1 MAEGIARKQVV
12 LPRSKVVLERIGK
25 EKKLIRS
32 PVAVSLINF
41 PLFFNWLKMEELFFL
56 SLVFLMAVLYSSVG
70 HGGASGYLALMAIFS
85 FPPEFMR
92 PSALVLNVFVSS
104 IALFSYARNGHFRLK
119 LLLPFII
126 TSVPLAFVGGMITVN
141 PKTFKI
147 ILGIFLIIA
156 ISRMI
161 YNPKNKD
168 ADIRAINKPLAFAIG
183 IVLGF
188 LSGLIGIG
196 GGIILSPVI
205 ILLKWATMKET
216 AAVSAAFI
224 LMNSIAGL
232 SGQISKGLQFAP
244 EIGYM
249 LGAAILGGLIGSYMG
264 SFKITDK
271 SLKYALSVV
280 LTFASYKLLFL

>member
-1 MAEGIARKQVV
+1 
-12 LPRSKVVLERIGK
+12 L
-25 EKKLIRS
+25 
-32 PVAVSLINF
+32 
-41 PLFFNWLKMEELFFL
+41 
-56 SLVFLMAVLYSSVG
+56 
-70 HGGASGYLALMAIFS
+70 FS
-85 FPPEFMR
+85 F
-92 PSALVLNVFVSS
+92 
-104 IALFSYARNGHFRLK
+104 ARNNHFRLK
-119 LLLPFII
+119 LLLPFAI
-126 TSVPLAFVGGMITVN
+126 TSVPLAFVGGMITVD

-156 ISRMI
+156 IARMI

-168 ADIRAINKPLAFAIG
+168 TETREINKPLALAIG
-183 IVLGF
+183 SLLGF

-224 LMNSIAGL
+224 LVNSVAWL
-232 SGQISKGLQFAP
+232 SGQISGGFQLAP

-249 LGAAILGGLIGSYMG
+249 LCAAISGGLLGSYMG

-271 SLKYALSVV
+271 ALKYTLSIV
-280 LTFASYKLLFL
+280 LTLASYKLLFV

>member
-1 MAEGIARKQVV
+1 
-12 LPRSKVVLERIGK
+12 
-25 EKKLIRS
+25 
-32 PVAVSLINF
+32 
-41 PLFFNWLKMEELFFL
+41 MEQLFFL
-56 SLVFLMAVLYSSVG
+56 VLVFFMAVLYSSVG
-70 HGGASGYLALMAIFS
+70 HGGASGYLALMALFS
-85 FPPEFMR
+85 FQPEFMR
-92 PSALVLNVFVSS
+92 PSALVLNIFVSS

-126 TSVPLAFVGGMITVN
+126 TSVPLAFLGGMITIN

-147 ILGIFLIIA
+147 ILGIFLLIA
-156 ISRMI
+156 IARMI
-161 YNPKNKD
+161 YNPKNED
-168 ADIRAINKPLAFAIG
+168 SEIRKINKSLAFVIG

-224 LMNSIAGL
+224 LVNSIAGL
-232 SGQISKGLQFAP
+232 SGQFSQGFLLAP

-249 LGAAILGGLIGSYMG
+249 LGAAILGGLLGSYMG
-264 SFKITDK
+264 SFKITDQA
-271 SLKYALSVV
+271 LKYALSMV

>member
-1 MAEGIARKQVV
+1 
-12 LPRSKVVLERIGK
+12 
-25 EKKLIRS
+25 
-32 PVAVSLINF
+32 
-41 PLFFNWLKMEELFFL
+41 MEELLFL
-56 SLVFLMAVLYSSVG
+56 GLLFIIALLYSSVG
-70 HGGASGYLALMAIFS
+70 HGGASGYIALMALFN
-85 FPPEFMR
+85 FAPEIIR
-92 PSALVLNVFVSS
+92 PTSLILNIFVSS

-119 LLLPFII
+119 LLLPFVI

-168 ADIRAINKPLAFAIG
+168 IEITEINKPLALAIG
-183 IVLGF
+183 TLLGF

-196 GGIILSPVI
+196 GGIILSPLI
-205 ILLKWATMKET
+205 ILLKWATIKET

-224 LMNSIAGL
+224 LVNSVAGL
-232 SGQISKGLQFAP
+232 SGQISGGFQLAP

-249 LGAAILGGLIGSYMG
+249 LGAAILGGLLGSYMG
-264 SFKITDK
+264 SFKIPDK
-271 SLKYALSVV
+271 ALKYALSVV
-280 LTFASYKLLFL
+280 LTFASYKLLFI

>member
-1 MAEGIARKQVV
+1 
-12 LPRSKVVLERIGK
+12 
-25 EKKLIRS
+25 
-32 PVAVSLINF
+32 
-41 PLFFNWLKMEELFFL
+41 MEELFFL
-56 SLVFLMAVLYSSVG
+56 ALVFLMAVLYSSVG

-85 FPPEFMR
+85 FQPEFMR
-92 PSALVLNVFVSS
+92 PSAMVLNIFVSS

-119 LLLPFII
+119 LLIPFIM

-147 ILGIFLIIA
+147 ILGIFLIVAIA
-156 ISRMI
+156 RMI
-161 YNPKNKD
+161 YNPKNK
-168 ADIRAINKPLAFAIG
+168 ATEIRKINKPLAFVIG

-188 LSGLIGIG
+188 LSGLVGIG

-205 ILLKWATMKET
+205 ILLKWGTMKET

-224 LMNSIAGL
+224 LVNSIAGF
-232 SGQISKGLQFAP
+232 SGQISQGFQLAP

-249 LGAAILGGLIGSYMG
+249 LGAAILGGLLGSYMG

-271 SLKYALSVV
+271 ALKYSLSLV

>member
-1 MAEGIARKQVV
+1 
-12 LPRSKVVLERIGK
+12 
-25 EKKLIRS
+25 
-32 PVAVSLINF
+32 
-41 PLFFNWLKMEELFFL
+41 MEELLFL
-56 SLVFLMAVLYSSVG
+56 GLLFIIALLYSSVG
-70 HGGASGYLALMAIFS
+70 HGGASGYIALMALFN
-85 FPPEFMR
+85 FAPEIIR
-92 PSALVLNVFVSS
+92 PTSLILNIFVSS

-168 ADIRAINKPLAFAIG
+168 IEITEINKPLALAIG
-183 IVLGF
+183 TLLGF

-205 ILLKWATMKET
+205 ILLKWATIKET

-224 LMNSIAGL
+224 LVNSVAGL
-232 SGQISKGLQFAP
+232 SGQISGGFQLAP

-249 LGAAILGGLIGSYMG
+249 LGAAILGGLLGSYMG
-264 SFKITDK
+264 SFKIPDK
-271 SLKYALSVV
+271 ALKYALSVV
-280 LTFASYKLLFL
+280 LTFASYKLFFI